1 MIIVIIVKIIT
12 IVIIIIITATT
23 TNFHYLLFSSNFI
36 GFITKAN
43 FNLFNYTILITIP
56 NSLTD

>member
-12 IVIIIIITATT
+12 IVIIIIITAT